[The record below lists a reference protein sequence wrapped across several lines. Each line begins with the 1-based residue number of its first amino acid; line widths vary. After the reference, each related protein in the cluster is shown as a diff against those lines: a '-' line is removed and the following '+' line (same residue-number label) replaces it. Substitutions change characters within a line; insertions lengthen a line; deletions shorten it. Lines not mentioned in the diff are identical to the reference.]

1 MSSVQKPK
9 RNAPKPLTVL
19 LKQLQNA
26 LRASVDDALEPVHL
40 TMPEAAVLVELSLSP
55 GRSNAELARSAFM
68 TPQSMIAM
76 LSALEK
82 RGLIIRRTSPDGG
95 RAMPAELT
103 EEGSRQLLRF
113 YLAMRNVET
122 KLMSGLHK
130 MEQAQLRF
138 LLERCLESLQ

>member
-1 MSSVQKPK
+1 
-9 RNAPKPLTVL
+9 
-19 LKQLQNA
+19 
-26 LRASVDDALEPVHL
+26 
-40 TMPEAAVLVELSLSP
+40 
-55 GRSNAELARSAFM
+55 
-68 TPQSMIAM
+68 
-76 LSALEK
+76 
-82 RGLIIRRTSPDGG
+82 
-95 RAMPAELT
+95 MPAELT